1 VHQASKQVDAAS
13 EQLAGSS
20 SSLAEVSEQQ
30 SNAVA
35 SSAAAVEQLTVAI
48 SSVSDTAQDVQRQAS
63 ESVERTTEGSQKVS
77 QLVGEVARIQQN
89 MGEIARTVDEF
100 VRSTQAITGMTKE
113 VRDIADQTNLLALNA
128 AIEAGAPARPGAV
141 LPWSPTRCANWPRN
155 PASRPTRSMPSPIR
169 SWRNP
174 MPCRRPSK
182 RGESI
187 DASTQLAGE
196 VEGVLTHSRDAVMQ
210 SRHGVNDITES
221 VSEQKVASTE
231 IAQSME
237 RIANMVEETNAAAR
251 SVSTSTGDLR
261 TLSQNLAQAVSGFR
275 VAQTDGSR
283 PAAAGTTTQ
292 TPASRGRRFYDR
304 QGWALT
310 P

>member
-1 VHQASKQVDAAS
+1 MC
-13 EQLAGSS
+13 
-20 SSLAEVSEQQ
+20 
-30 SNAVA
+30 
-35 SSAAAVEQLTVAI
+35 SA
-48 SSVSDTAQDVQRQAS
+48 RRP
-63 ESVERTTEGSQKVS
+63 ESVERTTEGSHKVS

-128 AIEAGAPARPGAV
+128 AIEAARAGEAGRGFAV
-141 LPWSPTRCANWPRN
+141 VADEVRKLAEKSGKSANEID
-155 PASRPTRSMPSPIR
+155 AVTHSIMAQSDAVQAAIEA
-169 SWRNP
+169 
-174 MPCRRPSK
+174 
-182 RGESI
+182 GEKSI

-221 VSEQKVASTE
+221 VWSRRWRSTE

-275 VAQTDGSR
+275 VRLDRRAVGRQR
-283 PAAAGTTTQ
+283 PAQQANAGLAG
-292 TPASRGRRFYDR
+292 PAFLRPSRLGAYSLIASMARSMR
-304 QGWALT
+304 T
-310 P
+310 SSPT